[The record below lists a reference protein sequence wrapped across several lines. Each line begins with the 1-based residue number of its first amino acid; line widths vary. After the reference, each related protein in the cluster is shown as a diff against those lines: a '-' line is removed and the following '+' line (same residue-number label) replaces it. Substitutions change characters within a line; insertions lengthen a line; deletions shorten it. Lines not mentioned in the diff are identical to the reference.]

1 MTATFEMR
9 PRCCRRLTM
18 LMLTQS
24 TVDSSMSPWI
34 GDGPQHARTQGLV
47 TGLLKLIG
55 GKTRLSAARASRG
68 TGAIVYNSV
77 NDFRPV
83 SPSGSFV

>member
-1 MTATFEMR
+1 MTATFEMGT
-9 PRCCRRLTM
+9 RCCGRL
-18 LMLTQS
+18 S
-24 TVDSSMSPWI
+24 TYTPTRYDADSLRNPSI
-34 GDGPQHARTQGLV
+34 GSGLQHGGTQGFV
-47 TGLLKLIG
+47 TELLKLIG